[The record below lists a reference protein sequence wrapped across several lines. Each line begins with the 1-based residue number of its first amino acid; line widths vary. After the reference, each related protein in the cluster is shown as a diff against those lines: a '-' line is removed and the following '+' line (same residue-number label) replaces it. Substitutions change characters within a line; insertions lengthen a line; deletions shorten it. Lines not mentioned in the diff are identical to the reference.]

1 MPIAT
6 KSSKIDISKESD
18 VADIGRK
25 FSKICKKGD
34 LVFLHGEIGVGKT
47 TFARYLINNI
57 QKQKKT
63 SLTEVT
69 SPTFSILNEYKI
81 KNLVIHHFDLF
92 RIKDL
97 SEFKNIGLFEDSSNI
112 LTIIEWPEKIIKKPK
127 KKYDFFFEYDK
138 KSEKRFLRIYKNS
151 LKFIK

>member
-1 MPIAT
+1 M
-6 KSSKIDISKESD
+6 
-18 VADIGRK
+18 
-25 FSKICKKGD
+25 
-34 LVFLHGEIGVGKT
+34 
-47 TFARYLINNI
+47 
-57 QKQKKT
+57 
-63 SLTEVT
+63 
-69 SPTFSILNEYKI
+69 NEYKI

-97 SEFKNIGLFEDSSNI
+97 SEFKNIGLFEDNSNI

>member
-127 KKYDFFFEYDK
+127 KNMIFSLNMTRNLKKDF
-138 KSEKRFLRIYKNS
+138 
-151 LKFIK
+151 